1 MPALVVGVLN
11 ITTSMSMHVYQLKF
25 LSSKMKFN
33 QTLFII
39 IFIIVRGSQS
49 GKVYLIDLP
58 YGPEKL
64 SLEAD
69 PPWIHQ
75 RKVGLPLDFINSGN
89 NFS

>member
-1 MPALVVGVLN
+1 MY
-11 ITTSMSMHVYQLKF
+11 VYQLKF

-33 QTLFII
+33 QTLFIV

-49 GKVYLIDLP
+49 GKVYLIDVL

-75 RKVGLPLDFINSGN
+75 QKVGLSLDFINSEN

>member
-1 MPALVVGVLN
+1 MPRVNLVWSNLSHASVGHWGGVLIYN
-11 ITTSMSMHVYQLKF
+11 LYVYQLKF

-33 QTLFII
+33 QTLFIV

-58 YGPEKL
+58 DGPEKL
-64 SLEAD
+64 
-69 PPWIHQ
+69 
-75 RKVGLPLDFINSGN
+75 GLPLDFINSGN